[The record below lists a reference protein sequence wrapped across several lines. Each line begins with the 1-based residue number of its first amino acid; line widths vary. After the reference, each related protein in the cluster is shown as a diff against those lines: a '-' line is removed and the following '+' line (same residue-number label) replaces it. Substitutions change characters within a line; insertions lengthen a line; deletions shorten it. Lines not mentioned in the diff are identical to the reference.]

1 MVLIRFLGKNNE
13 KNQNDGDRVFFL
25 GQTGNFGQKHDFW
38 PFGGHSMLNFS
49 FPLAASDQMEVVF
62 ESFLNKNSDNIKGSL
77 QNWPYEI
84 FLTHWM
90 SNLHEKYEKFTF
102 SEKLCKKQN
111 DQFG

>member
-1 MVLIRFLGKNNE
+1 
-13 KNQNDGDRVFFL
+13 
-25 GQTGNFGQKHDFW
+25 
-38 PFGGHSMLNFS
+38 MLNFS

-90 SNLHEKYEKFTF
+90 SNLHEKYEEFTF
-102 SEKLCKKQN
+102 SENLCKKQN
-111 DQFG
+111 GELGE